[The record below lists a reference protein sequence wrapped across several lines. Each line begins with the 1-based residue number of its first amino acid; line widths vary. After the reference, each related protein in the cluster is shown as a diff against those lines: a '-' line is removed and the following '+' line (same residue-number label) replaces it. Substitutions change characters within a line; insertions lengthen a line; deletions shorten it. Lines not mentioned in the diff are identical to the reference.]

1 MHTHHL
7 DDKFEFTSKLK
18 TWCFILMGVGLVAL
32 SLLIMGSMSHG
43 DEHHHHTAVNRL
55 WSNILIDGFFFFSIA
70 IGATFF
76 MAVQYAAETG
86 WSIILKRIMEAVSSY
101 LIVGII
107 PLILVFIAG
116 FMHWHHIYHWMDPAV
131 TTVGSPEFDPIIAH
145 KKPFLNVGV
154 FSGLTVLF
162 LSVYVYFQR
171 KFRNRSLEEDQT
183 GGVAVHKKNFTA
195 AAIFLVFFG
204 YTSMVAS
211 WMWIMSIDTHW
222 FSTLFGW
229 YVFSGMWISALIT
242 ITLTTLWLKSRGH
255 LSYVNS
261 SHIHD
266 MGKWMFA
273 ISFLWSYLWFSQF
286 MLIWYANIPEESAYY
301 IPRVFGEYKY
311 LYLGMFFV
319 NFILPMLF
327 LMDKSNKSNPAFLS
341 IIGIIIF
348 MGHWVDVYL
357 LITPAVLKNH
367 FHIGFEEIGL
377 MLGFLGMFL
386 YIMLGALSRANLV
399 VKHNPYL
406 EESLHF
412 HQ

>member
-7 DDKFEFTSKLK
+7 DDKFEFTAKLR
-18 TWCFILMGVGLVAL
+18 TLCFVLMGIGVAALALLV
-32 SLLIMGSMSHG
+32 MGTLSHG
-43 DEHHHHTAVNRL
+43 DEHHHHDAVNRL

-76 MAVQYAAETG
+76 MALQHSAQAG
-86 WSIILKRIMEAVSSY
+86 WAMVLKRIMEAVSSY
-101 LIVGII
+101 LLIGII

-116 FMHWHHIYHWMDPAV
+116 FAHWHHIYHWMDPAV
-131 TTVGSPEFDPIIAH
+131 TTLGSPEYDPIIAH
-145 KKPFLNVGV
+145 KKPFLNIGV
-154 FSGLTVLF
+154 FSFLTALF
-162 LSVYVYFQR
+162 LGVYVYFQR
-171 KFRNRSLEEDQT
+171 KFRARSLEEDQT
-183 GGVAVHKKNFTA
+183 GGRVIFEKNFTA

-211 WMWIMSIDTHW
+211 WLWIMSIDTHW

-229 YVFSGMWISALIT
+229 YVFSGMWISALIV
-242 ITLTTLWLKSRGH
+242 IILTTLWLKSKGH
-255 LSYVNS
+255 MKYVTS

-266 MGKWMFA
+266 LGKWMFA

-327 LMDKSNKSNPAFLS
+327 LMDKSSKSNPAFLT
-341 IIGIIIF
+341 IIGGIIF
-348 MGHWVDVYL
+348 LGHWVDVYL
-357 LITPAVLKNH
+357 LITPAVLKGH
-367 FHIGFEEIGL
+367 FHIGFQEIGL
-377 MLGFLGMFL
+377 MLGFLGVFL
-386 YIMLGALSRANLV
+386 YTMFRALSKANLV
-399 VKHNPYL
+399 VKNSPYL